1 MLLAAV
7 LLHAAVIALFFISFP
22 RHQDQEAQ
30 SPPGVSVVFDNG
42 GAQQATAPTPQRQG
56 PPQLAQAPAPAAP
69 PPPDSQPEVRLDI
82 PQLPLAP
89 QPAPAPAPSQQH
101 PAQRE
106 TRRDARESHPHYT
119 VMNGLSFGHP
129 APPVPFQHRALNLE
143 LSQSDANV
151 ENGPELTIKGDIGA
165 DWQAALD
172 QWVEDHKYYPDS
184 AIEQGQQGDV
194 RIHFTVDRAGNV
206 TGLHLVS
213 GSGSPFL
220 DQAWLG
226 LFEDAA
232 LPPFPP
238 GTKADNVTVDATMH
252 FVLEP

>member
-1 MLLAAV
+1 
-7 LLHAAVIALFFISFP
+7 LFFISFP
-22 RHQDQEAQ
+22 RHQAQDEQ

-42 GAQQATAPTPQRQG
+42 GAQQQTAPKPQIQG

-69 PPPDSQPEVRLDI
+69 PPPDSQPEVRLDM
-82 PQLPLAP
+82 PQMPVTT
-89 QPAPAPAPSQQH
+89 QPAPAPSHPH

-106 TRRDARESHPHYT
+106 TRRTTRQPPSHYT
-119 VMNGLSFGHP
+119 VMNDLSFGHP
-129 APPVPFQHRALNLE
+129 APPIPFQHRALNLD
-143 LSQSDANV
+143 LSQSDANA
-151 ENGPELTIKGDIGA
+151 ENGPELTIKGDVGA
-165 DWQAALD
+165 DWNAALD

-206 TGLHLVS
+206 TGLHMVS

-226 LFEDAA
+226 LFEDAQ

-238 GTKADNVTVDATMH
+238 GTKANTVTVDATMH